1 MLWWGSRVS
10 DDSQNA
16 SQREN
21 HDHPDDVK
29 PKFPLTQCE
38 KRNLKVLPRKYIHY
52 QLSLKYWHV
61 LRITCLYFAEL
72 SREIKGRIQT

>member
-38 KRNLKVLPRKYIHY
+38 NHNLKVLARKYTIIEIHACIEDY
-52 QLSLKYWHV
+52 MFV
-61 LRITCLYFAEL
+61 FCRNV
-72 SREIKGRIQT
+72 

>member
-29 PKFPLTQCE
+29 PKFPLAQCE
-38 KRNLKVLPRKYIHY
+38 KGNLKVLPRKYTI
-52 QLSLKYWHV
+52 
-61 LRITCLYFAEL
+61 I
-72 SREIKGRIQT
+72 EIQAGMY

>member
-38 KRNLKVLPRKYIHY
+38 KRNLKVLPRKIHY
-52 QLSLKYWHV
+52 HSERYQLACIEDYMFVSY
-61 LRITCLYFAEL
+61 RIV
-72 SREIKGRIQT
+72 